1 MKPQTEDHPRPGY
14 HEFLGILKNRRKTL
28 KAEKRRAG
36 PDCSEIQGL
45 CFLQRGSSASDFIFM
60 KRVSHYIYASALTR
74 PTAVVLIFR
83 I

>member
-14 HEFLGILKNRRKTL
+14 HEFLCIIKKTL
-28 KAEKRRAG
+28 KAGKRRAG

>member
-14 HEFLGILKNRRKTL
+14 HEFLCILKKKTL

-36 PDCSEIQGL
+36 PDCSEIQWL